1 MHHKDASN
9 LCVAYAPNI
18 GAQRGRWCAPTVRW
32 MMVRTSLEHACN
44 LPAQP
49 RLIFARQLFVFGTK
63 SAYLVELIFW
73 RRSNKAGGFDK
84 SGGICCQCS

>member
-1 MHHKDASN
+1 MPKS
-9 LCVAYAPNI
+9 
-18 GAQRGRWCAPTVRW
+18 GAFGGRWCAPTVRQIT
-32 MMVRTSLEHACN
+32 VRTSLEHVCN

-49 RLIFARQLFVFGTK
+49 RLIFARRSLGFGTK

>member
-1 MHHKDASN
+1 M
-9 LCVAYAPNI
+9 PNR
-18 GAQRGRWCAPTVRW
+18 GAIYREWCAPPVRLIG
-32 MMVRTSLEHACN
+32 VRTSVEHACN

-49 RLIFARQLFVFGTK
+49 RIIFARRLFGFGTK
-63 SAYLVELIFW
+63 SAYLVELELIFW